1 MRSTRSR
8 RAPPAADTGRN
19 PRRFNRWR
27 QQHGLPVRCPA
38 TLRNEAEQAAFAALA
53 ADAAVVAAYG
63 LILPQPI
70 LTAPRLGCLNVHAS
84 LLPRWRGAAPIQRAL
99 LAGDPE
105 TGITIM
111 QMEEGLDTGPIL
123 LQETVPIAP
132 DATSAGLSAELAILG
147 GRLML
152 MALDGVAEGR
162 LVGTPQPQEGVTYA
176 PKIGR
181 EEGPAR
187 LAAAFDRSGAAGP
200 GIRPL
205 AGVLFRD
212 RRREDP
218 GARRDR
224 SAGSSRG
231 HAGHGARR
239 PLDRCLRR
247 GRPAPLAAAAARP
260 RRARRPGLPAR
271 ISDPSRDEAAVP
283 RYKLTI
289 EYDGSGL
296 VGWQRQ
302 ANGLSVQEAL
312 ETAIP
317 KFCGE
322 TVTVHG
328 AGRTDAGV
336 HALAQTA
343 HLDLARA
350 AAPEVLRGAVN
361 HHLRPNAISVLA
373 AERVCDEFDARLSAV
388 GRVYLYRI
396 LNRRAPPA
404 LERGRVWQVA
414 PPLDVEAMRAG
425 AHHLI
430 GHHDFSTFRDSLCQ
444 ARSPLKTLDALEV
457 GRAGDEIHITAHA
470 RSFLHH
476 QVRNMAG
483 TLKLVGLGRWH
494 PDDVARALAARD
506 RRAGGPTAPPEGLYL
521 VEIRYP
527 SR

>member
-1 MRSTRSR
+1 
-8 RAPPAADTGRN
+8 
-19 PRRFNRWR
+19 
-27 QQHGLPVRCPA
+27 
-38 TLRNEAEQAAFAALA
+38 
-53 ADAAVVAAYG
+53 
-63 LILPQPI
+63 
-70 LTAPRLGCLNVHAS
+70 
-84 LLPRWRGAAPIQRAL
+84 
-99 LAGDPE
+99 
-105 TGITIM
+105 
-111 QMEEGLDTGPIL
+111 
-123 LQETVPIAP
+123 
-132 DATSAGLSAELAILG
+132 
-147 GRLML
+147 
-152 MALDGVAEGR
+152 
-162 LVGTPQPQEGVTYA
+162 
-176 PKIGR
+176 
-181 EEGPAR
+181 
-187 LAAAFDRSGAAGP
+187 
-200 GIRPL
+200 
-205 AGVLFRD
+205 
-212 RRREDP
+212 
-218 GARRDR
+218 
-224 SAGSSRG
+224 
-231 HAGHGARR
+231 
-239 PLDRCLRR
+239 
-247 GRPAPLAAAAARP
+247 
-260 RRARRPGLPAR
+260 
-271 ISDPSRDEAAVP
+271 VP

-312 ETAIP
+312 ETAIA

-322 TVTVHG
+322 MITVHG

-343 HLDLARA
+343 HLDLACA
-350 AAPEVLRGAVN
+350 VAPEVLRSAVN

-373 AERVCDEFDARLSAV
+373 AESVGDDFDARLSAV

-404 LERGRVWQVA
+404 LERGRGWQVA
-414 PPLDVEAMRAG
+414 PPLDPDAMRAG
-425 AHHLI
+425 ARHLV

-457 GRAGDEIHITAHA
+457 CREGDEIHIMARA

-483 TLKLVGLGRWH
+483 TLKLVGLGRWR